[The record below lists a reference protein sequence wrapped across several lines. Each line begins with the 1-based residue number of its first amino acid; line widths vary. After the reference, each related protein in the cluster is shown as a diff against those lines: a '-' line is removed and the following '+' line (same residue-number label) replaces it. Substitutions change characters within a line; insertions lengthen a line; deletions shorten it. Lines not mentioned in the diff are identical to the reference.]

1 MPETEGNGFV
11 VSDKRQFTAEG
22 EEAKEK
28 KTSAPEEKPEPK
40 DEAPKEKA
48 EAAGEA
54 KAQAR
59 PEQAQ
64 AGSQETGPLPEID
77 FSTFVF
83 SLSSSALLHL
93 GLVADPQT
101 GQNQVNLD
109 LAKQTIDIIA
119 MLQKKTAGNLDEE
132 ESRLL
137 EGVLYD
143 LRLRYVEAAKSGQT
157 A

>member
-1 MPETEGNGFV
+1 MPEAEGNGFV
-11 VSDKRQFTAEG
+11 VSDKRQFTPEG

-28 KTSAPEEKPEPK
+28 KTPAPEEKPEPK
-40 DEAPKEKA
+40 DEAPKEKT

-59 PEQAQ
+59 PEEPQ
-64 AGSQETGPLPEID
+64 AGHLPEID

-83 SLSSSALLHL
+83 SLSSSVLFHL
-93 GLVADPQT
+93 GLAADPQT
-101 GQNQVNLD
+101 GQNQVNLP

-143 LRLRYVEAAKSGQT
+143 LRLRYVEATKSGQT

>member
-1 MPETEGNGFV
+1 MPEVKGNGFI
-11 VSDKRQFTAEG
+11 VSDKRHFTPEG
-22 EEAKEK
+22 EAKERQ
-28 KTSAPEEKPEPK
+28 TPAPEEKPEPK
-40 DEAPKEKA
+40 DEAPEKK
-48 EAAGEA
+48 A
-54 KAQAR
+54 KAQAK

-64 AGSQETGPLPEID
+64 VGPLPEID

-101 GQNQVNLD
+101 SQSQVSLP

-132 ESRLL
+132 EARLL

-143 LRLRYVEAAKSGQT
+143 LRLRYVEAAKSDQT